1 MSTNPAA
8 VSESQPSSQHATE
21 PEMSALSRMT
31 GVIVSPI
38 PTFAE
43 IARRPTWLVPFFT
56 LCVLSIV
63 VSGLIAQKTDWR
75 SFFERQNSKN
85 ARFDQMPQDQ
95 KDRMVENQVKYA
107 PKFAFAL
114 GIVGTAI
121 FVLFVTL
128 VYWGAFNL
136 FNGAALNFKTAFGL
150 VSHAFVPLIISSLL
164 AIIVL
169 LVKPH
174 GDVDPEHFLAS
185 SVGAFLP
192 DDAAK
197 WLEALGQSLEVFWI
211 WTLALVALG
220 FSAASPKKI
229 KPAGAFLSVYG
240 IWAVWVLC
248 KVAWAMF

>member
-8 VSESQPSSQHATE
+8 VPESQPSSQHATQ
-21 PEMSALSRMT
+21 PEMSALSRIT
-31 GVIVSPI
+31 GVVVSPTH
-38 PTFAE
+38 TFAE
-43 IARRPTWLVPFFT
+43 IARRPTWVVPFIT
-56 LCVLSIV
+56 LWVLSIV
-63 VSGLIAQKTDWR
+63 VFGLIAQKTDWR
-75 SFFERQNSKN
+75 SYIERKDSKD

-95 KDRMVENQVKYA
+95 KDRMVENQVKFA
-107 PKFAFAL
+107 PVVTFGA
-114 GIVGTAI
+114 GIFITGI
-121 FVLFVTL
+121 FILFVTL

-169 LVKPH
+169 LVKAK

-229 KPAGAFLSVYG
+229 KPAGAFLTVYG

-248 KVAWAMF
+248 KVAWATF